1 MVVILNFVFL
11 QLFLIVSILY
21 IFCFLLYYQIHTYL
35 LALFYYL
42 EDNLESDD
50 YIEALNTIKKKIDGR
65 ETEYYVLK
73 PVYEHGVSTAYVPVE
88 NEQLTAKLRPLL
100 SRQEVVEL
108 IDSLPHMQTPW
119 IESQDVRREK
129 YREILHK
136 GDRTAMIRAIRALH
150 LHRREPAASAFI
162 LWTSISS
169 RRPSVSST
177 TNLPS
182 LCRWSRSRFCPTSC
196 SICRSAEASGFP
208 ARAALLCPLRF

>member
-1 MVVILNFVFL
+1 MGKVDGIVVRYQVNDLVVYGSNGVFR
-11 QLFLIVSILY
+11 IDGV
-21 IFCFLLYYQIHTYL
+21 C
-35 LALFYYL
+35 
-42 EDNLESDD
+42 
-50 YIEALNTIKKKIDGR
+50 KKKIDGR

-108 IDSLPHMQTPW
+108 IDSLPNMQTPW

-150 LHRREPAASAFI
+150 LHRREQEARGKRLYLVDEHFLKEAERLLYDEFAVALQMEPKQVLPYI
-162 LWTSISS
+162 LQHLQ
-169 RRPSVSST
+169 V
-177 TNLPS
+177 
-182 LCRWSRSRFCPTSC
+182 
-196 SICRSAEASGFP
+196 G
-208 ARAALLCPLRF
+208 

>member
-1 MVVILNFVFL
+1 MTMVFSGRRGSPWERPVSSMGKVDGIVVRHQVNDLVVYGSNGVFR
-11 QLFLIVSILY
+11 IDGV
-21 IFCFLLYYQIHTYL
+21 C
-35 LALFYYL
+35 
-42 EDNLESDD
+42 
-50 YIEALNTIKKKIDGR
+50 KKKIDGR

-136 GDRTAMIRAIRALH
+136 GDRIAMIRAIRALH
-150 LHRREPAASAFI
+150 LHRREQEARGKRLYLVDEHFLKEAERLLYDEFAVALQMEPKQVLPYI
-162 LWTSISS
+162 LQHLQ
-169 RRPSVSST
+169 V
-177 TNLPS
+177 
-182 LCRWSRSRFCPTSC
+182 
-196 SICRSAEASGFP
+196 G
-208 ARAALLCPLRF
+208 